1 MGSSLADDVVRVVA
15 ELDARG
21 LNRGSTGNCS
31 TKWDAETFLITPS
44 GIASRDV
51 TRESLVKVRYDETGE
66 SVESQ
71 MYNQR
76 YRASSEW
83 RFHRDIYRSR
93 ADVSAVVHVHSTY
106 ATSLACTGRGI
117 PAFHYM
123 IAIAG
128 GDDVRCARYATYG
141 TQELSDNVINALDGR
156 RACLIENHGMLAIGR
171 SLSDALATAVE
182 VESLAEQ
189 YAISLLLGGPRI
201 LSDKEMAS
209 VHTKF
214 AAYRRL
220 GEQEQS

>member
-1 MGSSLADDVVRVVA
+1 
-15 ELDARG
+15 
-21 LNRGSTGNCS
+21 
-31 TKWDAETFLITPS
+31 
-44 GIASRDV
+44 V

-66 SVESQ
+66 FVETQ
-71 MYNQR
+71 MNNQR